1 MAAFSRGNRLLDALA
16 RRDAE
21 RLFPNAQVVTLER
34 AQCTTVHHK
43 VMHNVDFPITALMSV
58 VGTLENGSTFE
69 LASVGT
75 EGFVEVDA
83 ALDCD
88 VALRSASCQ
97 FAGDVVRMSLREFQA
112 GLLANRTFARL
123 VRRAV
128 RARIFVTEQTVMCHL
143 KHNIVERLAR
153 WLLTARDR
161 LERTAFPV
169 THDFLATTLGTRRA
183 GVSVAAAS
191 LQKRGAIDYQRGNVT
206 IRNVDRLT
214 EAACECY
221 AVCRD
226 AIATTIERPGR
237 G

>member
-1 MAAFSRGNRLLDALA
+1 MAFPRGNRLLDALPS
-16 RRDAE
+16 RDAE
-21 RLFPNAQVVTLER
+21 RLFPHALVVTLER
-34 AQCTTVHHK
+34 AQCTTMHHK
-43 VMHNVDFPITALMSV
+43 VMHNVDFPVTALMSV

-97 FAGDVVRMSLREFQA
+97 FAGDVVRVSLREFQA
-112 GLLANRTFARL
+112 GLEANRTFARV
-123 VRRAV
+123 VRHAV
-128 RARIFVTEQTVMCHL
+128 RARIFVTEQSEMCHL
-143 KHNIVERLAR
+143 KHTVAQRLAR

-161 LERTAFPV
+161 LERTEFPV
-169 THDFLATTLGTRRA
+169 THDFVATTLGTRRP
-183 GVSVAAAS
+183 GVSVAAAA
-191 LQKRGAIDYQRGNVT
+191 LQRHGAIHYQRGTVT
-206 IRNVDRLT
+206 IRDVDRLT

-226 AIATTIERPGR
+226 AIAMTIEPRGR